1 MVSRKRRR
9 AGLKARETYLRRL
22 AATPLPGFGPRLW
35 NTGHP
40 GDMNKALWKKINAE
54 IIAPKSRSKE
64 LSREL
69 SRTRNE
75 ELRLTR
81 ERFKYLHDLAKT
93 KDLQE
98 QKKVL
103 KKGQVE
109 VESKKLRSIKSKA
122 AEETSDHDEDSSH
135 VDPDETESEPE
146 SEGIQSDEDPDKTEP
161 EVDLDETEPEP
172 DPDDTEPETD
182 CSETES
188 ESEEE

>member
-54 IIAPKSRSKE
+54 IIAPKSHSKE

-98 QKKVL
+98 QK
-103 KKGQVE
+103 
-109 VESKKLRSIKSKA
+109 KSKA

-146 SEGIQSDEDPDKTEP
+146 SEGIQSDEDPDKTES
-161 EVDLDETEPEP
+161 EVDLDETEPEA

>member
-22 AATPLPGFGPRLW
+22 AATSLPGFGPRLW

-81 ERFKYLHDLAKT
+81 ERFKHFYDLAKT

-98 QKKVL
+98 QK
-103 KKGQVE
+103 
-109 VESKKLRSIKSKA
+109 A
-122 AEETSDHDEDSSH
+122 AEEISDHNEDSSH
-135 VDPDETESEPE
+135 VDPDETESEHEPE
-146 SEGIQSDEDPDKTEP
+146 HTQPDEDPDKTES
-161 EVDLDETEPEP
+161 EVDPDETESEA
-172 DPDDTEPETD
+172 DPDEPEPETD

-188 ESEEE
+188 EEE

>member
-22 AATPLPGFGPRLW
+22 AATSLPGFGPRLW

-81 ERFKYLHDLAKT
+81 ERFKHFYDLAKT

-98 QKKVL
+98 QKVIKRG
-103 KKGQVE
+103 KVE
-109 VESKKLRSIKSKA
+109 VESEKLRSIRSKA
-122 AEETSDHDEDSSH
+122 AEEISDHNEDSSH
-135 VDPDETESEPE
+135 VDPDETESEHEPE
-146 SEGIQSDEDPDKTEP
+146 HTQPDEDPDKTES
-161 EVDLDETEPEP
+161 EVDPDETESEA
-172 DPDDTEPETD
+172 DPDEPEPETD

-188 ESEEE
+188 EEE